1 MIKYGDLVQ
10 YIKNNHVNW
19 NTDLFDVLRGF
30 FDSYNQKYSPPPTPS
45 KPPVKQP
52 SVSPWVSDASMQTEH
67 LKDWQEPAN
76 GEYNTNDL
84 INLFST

>member
-10 YIKNNHVNW
+10 YTKENHVNW

-30 FDSYNQKYSPPPTPS
+30 FDSYSQQYSPQLPLPPSPS
-45 KPPVKQP
+45 QPVQREIVFEDFK
-52 SVSPWVSDASMQTEH
+52 
-67 LKDWQEPAN
+67 EPED
-76 GEYNTNDL
+76 GEYSQQDL